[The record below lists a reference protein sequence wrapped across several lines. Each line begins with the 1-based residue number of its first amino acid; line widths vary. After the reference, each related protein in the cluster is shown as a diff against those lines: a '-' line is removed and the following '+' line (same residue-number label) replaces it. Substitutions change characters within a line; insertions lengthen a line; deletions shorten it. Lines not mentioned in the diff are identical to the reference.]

1 MAKSPKDVELSN
13 TACKLIDSAESKLKN
28 LIKDAIKEIAINPLF
43 GPPLQGPFKG
53 LRRVRIGDYRIVYE
67 FTADKVEVVSIR
79 HRKDVY
85 R

>member
-28 LIKDAIKEIAINPLF
+28 LLKDAIKEIAINPLI

-53 LRRVRIGDYRIVYE
+53 LRRVRIGDYRIVYK

>member
-1 MAKSPKDVELSN
+1 MAKNPKDVELSN
-13 TACKLIDSAESKLKN
+13 TARKFTDSAESKLKN
-28 LIKDAIKEIAINPLF
+28 LIKEAIKEIASNPLI

-53 LRRVRIGDYRIVYE
+53 LRRVRIGDYRIVYQ

>member
-1 MAKSPKDVELSN
+1 VAKNPKDVELSN
-13 TACKLIDSAESKLKN
+13 TARKFIDSAESKLKN
-28 LIKDAIKEIAINPLF
+28 LIKEAIKEIAFNPMI
-43 GPPLQGPFKG
+43 GIPLQGSLKG
-53 LRRVRIGDYRIVYE
+53 LRRVRVGDYRIVYQ